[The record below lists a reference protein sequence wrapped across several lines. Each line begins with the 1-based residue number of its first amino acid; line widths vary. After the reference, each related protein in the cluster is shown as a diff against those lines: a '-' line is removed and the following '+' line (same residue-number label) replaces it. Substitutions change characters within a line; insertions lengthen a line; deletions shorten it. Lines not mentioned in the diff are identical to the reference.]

1 MIRLLIVDDH
11 AIVRHGLRQV
21 VAESADIEVAA
32 EAGSSA
38 EAVRLV
44 RENIYDLVLLDISLP
59 DKNGIETLKQI
70 KRDKPALPV
79 IMLSMHAEDEFGVR
93 ALKAGASGYVNK
105 KSAHEQLITAIRHV
119 VSGRRYISPDLAEEL
134 ARSVGESS
142 EKRPHELLSD
152 REFDTLRMLASG
164 KSLTE
169 IAESLS
175 ISPKTVSVYRN
186 RLLEKMKLK
195 NNAEIA
201 HYAFKNGLI
210 D

>member
-11 AIVRHGLRQV
+11 AIVRQGLRQV
-21 VAESADIEVAA
+21 VAECADIEVAA

-38 EAVRLV
+38 DAVRLL
-44 RENIYDLVLLDISLP
+44 RENTYDMVLLDISLP

-105 KSAHEQLITAIRHV
+105 KSAHEQLVAAIRQV

-134 ARSVGESS
+134 ARAVGETS

-175 ISPKTVSVYRN
+175 ISPKTVSVYRT

-201 HYAFKNGLI
+201 HYAIKNGLI
-210 D
+210 E